1 METTTSAPLAKSD
14 TGEWASVAGH
24 APGLSGLSG
33 RILLRVDGVPVGI
46 LQIQESGNVAVIKGD
61 DAHTVCIIDT
71 HETLIA
77 MLAGDRDPII
87 DFLQGRVRTEGDHVF
102 ALRVRF
108 GLQAGSP
115 WRSAKTGS

>member
-1 METTTSAPLAKSD
+1 MEATSVSLA
-14 TGEWASVAGH
+14 EWASVVGH

-33 RILLRVDGVPVGI
+33 RILLRVDGVAVGI

-61 DAHTVCIIDT
+61 DAHTVCVVDT
-71 HETLIA
+71 HETLLA
-77 MLAGDRDPII
+77 MLAGERDPII
-87 DFLQGRVRTEGDHVF
+87 DFLRGRVRTEGDHVF

-115 WRSAKTGS
+115 WRSVNPGSSRI